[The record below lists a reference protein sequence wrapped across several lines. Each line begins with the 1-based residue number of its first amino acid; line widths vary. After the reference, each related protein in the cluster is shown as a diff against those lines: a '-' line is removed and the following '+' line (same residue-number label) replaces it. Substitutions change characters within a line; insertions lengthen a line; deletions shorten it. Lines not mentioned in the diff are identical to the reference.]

1 MSNTETYIVWK
12 MRLRGVPGTTK
23 NVLRALC
30 FHNARLYNV
39 CLWETRWF
47 RDENG
52 RFPNAGELFQLVK
65 QNENF
70 ALIPSDGRTQTL
82 NRSERAHKAYLGL
95 ASLKRRGELDEEI
108 NLPRFLPK
116 TGLTSLVVAGRACRI
131 SKNEDVMRIGLT
143 KQFRETYGVEAR
155 DLVLPFPKGLRGKK
169 IAQAQ
174 ITPLYGGTEFDL
186 VITCKDEK
194 RIAEGLDAGRVLS
207 VDLGVDNLMTC
218 FDSGSLR
225 SFIVDGRWLKSVNR
239 HFNKTMAAFSS
250 KCDLAGVKYNE
261 TRRFRKLSDG
271 RNNRVEEALRLA
283 ANVVIGYCLANKVG
297 VIVVG
302 DFSGS
307 KRGINLGKVNNQK
320 FVSIPYF
327 RLKAK
332 LRAKCET
339 LGIVY
344 EEVDESYT
352 SKACAYSLD
361 PLPTYKKGEE
371 CGVKFSGRRVSRGC
385 YKLLGEDI
393 LCNADVNGAVN
404 IFRRYSEQSE
414 SKAVRRLS
422 PHAVRAAST
431 GHPRR
436 IFLLTGTQAAQSS
449 A

>member
-39 CLWETRWF
+39 CLWETRRF

-174 ITPLYGGTEFDL
+174 ITPLYG
-186 VITCKDEK
+186 
-194 RIAEGLDAGRVLS
+194 
-207 VDLGVDNLMTC
+207 
-218 FDSGSLR
+218 
-225 SFIVDGRWLKSVNR
+225 
-239 HFNKTMAAFSS
+239 
-250 KCDLAGVKYNE
+250 
-261 TRRFRKLSDG
+261 
-271 RNNRVEEALRLA
+271 
-283 ANVVIGYCLANKVG
+283 
-297 VIVVG
+297 
-302 DFSGS
+302 
-307 KRGINLGKVNNQK
+307 
-320 FVSIPYF
+320 
-327 RLKAK
+327 
-332 LRAKCET
+332 
-339 LGIVY
+339 
-344 EEVDESYT
+344 
-352 SKACAYSLD
+352 
-361 PLPTYKKGEE
+361 
-371 CGVKFSGRRVSRGC
+371 
-385 YKLLGEDI
+385 
-393 LCNADVNGAVN
+393 
-404 IFRRYSEQSE
+404 
-414 SKAVRRLS
+414 
-422 PHAVRAAST
+422 
-431 GHPRR
+431 
-436 IFLLTGTQAAQSS
+436 
-449 A
+449 